1 MRVIN
6 LIQWTLLFKTKELV
20 ENTKKTFTFLKS
32 AMKTL
37 GSGDKYVQSYGK
49 KHQNDVIDVVL
60 VFLWLTLDIC
70 HTLV

>member
-20 ENTKKTFTFLKS
+20 ENTKKTFTFLKP

-37 GSGDKYVQSYGK
+37 GSGDKYVQSYG
-49 KHQNDVIDVVL
+49 
-60 VFLWLTLDIC
+60 
-70 HTLV
+70 